1 VLEKLFQSSL
11 LSMARCDGKEH
22 GNYAASTTFI
32 LLVDVVT
39 TILVGIVRESA

>member
-1 VLEKLFQSSL
+1 
-11 LSMARCDGKEH
+11 MARCDGKEH
-22 GNYAASTTFI
+22 GNYAESTILI